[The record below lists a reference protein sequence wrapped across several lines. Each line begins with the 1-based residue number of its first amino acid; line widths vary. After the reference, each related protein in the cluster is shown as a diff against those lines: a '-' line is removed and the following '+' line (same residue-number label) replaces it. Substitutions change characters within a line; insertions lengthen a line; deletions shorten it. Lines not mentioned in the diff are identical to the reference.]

1 MTRSAIS
8 LFPNGKFKSSN
19 ENQNVAD
26 FQNYALY
33 REKLLEKGSPAPGLE
48 FRIGVEVCQPYPV
61 TGKLQ
66 VTEGCWESLA
76 TRAALIC

>member
-33 REKLLEKGSPAPGLE
+33 REKLETTNFKSH
-48 FRIGVEVCQPYPV
+48 
-61 TGKLQ
+61 K
-66 VTEGCWESLA
+66 S
-76 TRAALIC
+76 